1 MDVEMKLSA
10 MDFSRFSK
18 VRGSLKARLM
28 SQYRTE
34 LSMEDLDMVAAAGR
48 KPLGKLPEADKH
60 EI

>member
-1 MDVEMKLSA
+1 MKLSA
-10 MDFSRFSK
+10 MDFSQFSK